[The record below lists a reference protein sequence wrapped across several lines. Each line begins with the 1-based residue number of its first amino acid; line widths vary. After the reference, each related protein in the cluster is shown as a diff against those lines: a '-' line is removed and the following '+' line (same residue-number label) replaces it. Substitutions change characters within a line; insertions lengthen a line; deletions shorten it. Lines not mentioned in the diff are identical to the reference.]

1 MKLRL
6 FSLPL
11 FVFLVLSPGPAGAQD
26 STDGTTL
33 REQSSTRET
42 ARFLLAPIGARTVGL
57 AGAVAASRA
66 DVEGVLWNPAS
77 AAGIERPTAYFHVAN
92 DFGTSSQVLGFLGR
106 WQSLRV
112 GLAYYHFGMG
122 SIEARDEAN
131 QDLGSISLDDDA
143 LILTGGYGLSSS
155 VDLGVSYK
163 LVRLSSACSGGC
175 DAFDGKSIGH
185 AFDLGITA
193 GIPGARG
200 LSVGA
205 VLRNLGPGI
214 RFAGASTTDPMP
226 TRLRLGASLDAIRAF
241 VPGEDRFGISL
252 QADFQQTVTE
262 FDDLEA
268 YLGVEASL
276 RGILYIRGGY
286 AWSAAGRK
294 GAALGIGL
302 RYDRLI
308 VDLGRAFDDFSGFD
322 SDSPFQLSLA
332 FEF

>member
-226 TRLRLGASLDAIRAF
+226 TRLRFGASLDAIRAF
-241 VPGEDRFGISL
+241 VPGEERFGISL

-268 YLGVEASL
+268 YLGAEASL